1 MAKGIYSGTAATKG
15 DYVIYKKGGTY
26 HPGSAKYYVDR
37 VDAGGTHQTIG
48 STRGFPSIAEA
59 IQGARDN
66 AHTRGGRNGVIFEQ
80 RGDDLVQVHAIS
92 AHRQNARP
100 SGEPK
105 PKFKIGDLVED
116 IDGTRKG
123 RVEHIRGYD
132 DLLHGYRYMVRDT
145 GGSRLNWNETNMRLQ
160 RGRGELTGDRAY
172 MGGKARTARL
182 LKRNSSL
189 GSGGIHDDPELLQQL
204 VQMEAESMELENYKD
219 ADVTPEV
226 LRIAKEYDAAL
237 QWALDEVVTRF
248 PPKNG
253 ASADDLWNA
262 NAPYLVLMTLRGEGV
277 GIWDGDW
284 DHFYSSADIKK
295 VQALLERKLGLY
307 TSSGGGAGKL
317 GDALMNAAS
326 ETCGDPDYSPNA
338 SRARPK
344 GSAGHYVDRGDPVFI
359 IGDYVERKDGKGE
372 GKVVD
377 IGTKRGTIE
386 YFVKQNNGDKLWFN
400 ESELKVPAHW
410 KNGRREEPDEQA
422 ARELSLYI
430 ENEYDLVGAPNSQG
444 KAIEKNLLK
453 KIKNGTFNLELSE
466 KAWMYLME
474 TGAKKYCKEYAD
486 AREWSKVFNKPTRE
500 LVAHEFA
507 TTFAEENGAKSMAR
521 NANIE
526 IEEFDAPAHWASA
539 FINGDTTSFSDEEE
553 AEFDAWVAAHPRLG
567 WVVGASEEPHI
578 GRWNGLQTELLTYT
592 AHVQ

>member
-1 MAKGIYSGTAATKG
+1 MQKNARGIYHGTAATKG
-15 DYVIYKKGGTY
+15 DYVIHKKGGTY
-26 HPGSAKYYVDR
+26 HPGSATYYVDR

-48 STRGFPSIAEA
+48 TTRGFSSIADA

-80 RGDDLVQVHAIS
+80 RGDELVQVHAIS

-100 SGEPK
+100 
-105 PKFKIGDLVED
+105 
-116 IDGTRKG
+116 
-123 RVEHIRGYD
+123 
-132 DLLHGYRYMVRDT
+132 
-145 GGSRLNWNETNMRLQ
+145 
-160 RGRGELTGDRAY
+160 
-172 MGGKARTARL
+172 

-204 VQMEAESMELENYKD
+204 VQMEAESMELANYKD

-226 LRIAKEYDAAL
+226 LRVAKEYDAAL

-284 DHFYSSADIKK
+284 DHFYGRDDIKK

-307 TSSGGGAGKL
+307 TSSGGGSGKL
-317 GDALMNAAS
+317 GDALANAAS

-344 GSAGHYVDRGDPVFI
+344 GSAGHYVDQGDPVFI
-359 IGDYVERKDGKGE
+359 IGDYVERKDSKGE

-386 YFVKQNNGDKLWFN
+386 YFVKLNNGDKLWFN

-410 KNGRREEPDEQA
+410 KNGRREEPDETA

-526 IEEFDAPAHWASA
+526 IEEFDAPAEWASA
-539 FINGDTTSFSDEEE
+539 FINGDTSGLSEESLE
-553 AEFDAWVAAHPRLG
+553 EFETWVKDNPELG
-567 WVVGASEEPHI
+567 WVVDASEEAHI

-592 AHVQ
+592 AHVQEAGGAEDLEPNARIAEIRKAGVTTYSDSGQVTAYVEGIDTRGKTFRTEGSPDNSHMQALLSRAKREGISVKKETW